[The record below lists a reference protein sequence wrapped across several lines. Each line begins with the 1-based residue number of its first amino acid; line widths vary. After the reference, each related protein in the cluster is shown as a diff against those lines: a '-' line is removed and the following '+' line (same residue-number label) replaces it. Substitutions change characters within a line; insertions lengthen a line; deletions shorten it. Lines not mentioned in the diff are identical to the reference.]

1 MRIQIS
7 ELNYNKAMELDKR
20 IFNISITGELVSDG
34 VKLIDE
40 DLNGASGLVSIFTLG
55 RDYQLRVI
63 SIKSAYYVA
72 TLISDGDNPVVIKAG
87 KIKEEEK

>member
-72 TLISDGDNPVVIKAG
+72 TMISDDDNQVVIKAG
-87 KIKEEEK
+87 KIKE